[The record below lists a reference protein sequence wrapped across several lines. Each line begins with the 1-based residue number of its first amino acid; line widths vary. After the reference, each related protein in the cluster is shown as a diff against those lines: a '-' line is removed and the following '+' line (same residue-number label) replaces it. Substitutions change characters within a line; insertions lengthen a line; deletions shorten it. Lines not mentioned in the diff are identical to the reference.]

1 MYKVLI
7 ADDNTAITDIL
18 KLNFQLLG
26 YVVRVANNGEDA
38 EKQFHS
44 FKPDIMILDV
54 MMPRKD
60 GFQVCRNLKADPE
73 CAATPIILLT
83 AKTLPEDVRAGFDCN
98 ANAYVT
104 KPYNPK
110 DLEVLVAQL
119 LEEVKSGK
127 RSVAWT
133 GLPDAGKV
141 EEDFRQRLEAGGDAA
156 LVELLFLPHTAET
169 FIQRYGNPRFRDFLH
184 RIAWQMRDRAME
196 VDSSILMG
204 QSIDD
209 TFVFCCASSKL
220 EALKKA
226 CEEELNR
233 QTKETVAEAEK
244 ALESTLGTTS
254 TAIKAEEKNASPVN
268 MAFMWRSRVATPTP
282 E

>member
-1 MYKVLI
+1 MYKLLI
-7 ADDNTAITDIL
+7 ADDNKAITDIL

-26 YVVRVANNGEDA
+26 YVVWVANNGEDA
-38 EKQFHS
+38 ERYFRS
-44 FKPDIMILDV
+44 FKPDLMILDV

-73 CAATPIILLT
+73 YAATPIIMLT

-104 KPYNPK
+104 KPYNPA

-119 LEEVKSGK
+119 LEEAKTGK

-141 EEDFRQRLEAGGDAA
+141 EEDFKERLEAGGDAV
-156 LVELLFLPHTAET
+156 LIKLTFLPRASEA
-169 FIQRYGNPRFRDFLH
+169 FIKRYGNPRFKDFLH
-184 RIAWQMRDRAME
+184 RIAWKMHDR
-196 VDSSILMG
+196 VVQFDSTILMG

-209 TFVFCCASSKL
+209 AFVFCCVSETL

-226 CEEELNR
+226 CEEEIEGQVN
-233 QTKETVAEAEK
+233 ETLAEAEEDMK
-244 ALESTLGTTS
+244 TS
-254 TAIKAEEKNASPVN
+254 VGAVSKKGGVEEEKISPIN
-268 MAFMWRSRVATPTP
+268 MAFMWRSRD
-282 E
+282 